1 MRSLPALL
9 HAMRTRRTQRI
20 DLDEADRLATG
31 ETPGPNQAGLGSLLD
46 ALRAPAT
53 PGELSAEK
61 AAVAAFTAH
70 RRSAARAARRRTSTR
85 SVLVSALTAL
95 ALLMFGGTALAAR
108 TGNLPDGAQQ
118 HAHRLFSALGVPAP
132 RTGPGQHPTPVASA
146 GPSPSPSAS
155 RHAVVELG
163 WCADWQPG
171 GPPLSSADHKR
182 LRAAAGSE
190 DRIPGYCDTLRRSAG
205 TPGPGHGRA
214 SSTPSPPPS
223 TPPGTPPT
231 PPSSAPTARTTPSHP
246 APAHP
251 TPSHHQPTPG
261 GPGNGKTRKEVPS

>member
-132 RTGPGQHPTPVASA
+132 RTGPHH
-146 GPSPSPSAS
+146 PSPSPSISAPS
-155 RHAVVELG
+155 PAVELG

-171 GPPLSSADHKR
+171 GPSLSSENHQR
-182 LRAAAGSE
+182 LRTAAGSE
-190 DRIPGYCDTLRRSAG
+190 QRIPGYCDTLRRSAA
-205 TPGPGHGRA
+205 P
-214 SSTPSPPPS
+214 PSPS
-223 TPPGTPPT
+223 GSVTPPGAPSPS
-231 PPSSAPTARTTPSHP
+231 SSAPTGEPSSSASGTT
-246 APAHP
+246 PAHP
-251 TPSHHQPTPG
+251 TPSHPPPTPG
-261 GPGNGKTRKEVPS
+261 GPGARPKAPPT